1 MSSRLG
7 IVLSALLLAA
17 SHSAHAGDHT
27 GQLLVATPEMGD
39 PRFAGAVI
47 YVCIDEEKGAF
58 GLVLNKPAGDMTLD
72 KVMELFKL
80 KIPVSAP
87 DKVEVR
93 LGGPVEQD
101 RGYLVHS
108 DDFTSRGALCHENGI
123 EVTASRD
130 VLEAMAAGKGPGRT
144 VLFIGYA
151 GWGPGQLASEISD
164 GDWEAVPADPRLVL
178 EGDLSTLW
186 SRAMKRRGTDL

>member
-1 MSSRLG
+1 
-7 IVLSALLLAA
+7 
-17 SHSAHAGDHT
+17 
-27 GQLLVATPEMGD
+27 MGD
-39 PRFAGAVI
+39 PRFAGSVI

-72 KVMELFKL
+72 KVLEIFKL
-80 KIPVSAP
+80 KIPVTAP

-101 RGYLVHS
+101 RGYIVHS
-108 DDFTSRGALCHENGI
+108 DDFTSRGALCHDNGI

-130 VLEAMAAGKGPGRT
+130 VLEAMAAGRGPGRT